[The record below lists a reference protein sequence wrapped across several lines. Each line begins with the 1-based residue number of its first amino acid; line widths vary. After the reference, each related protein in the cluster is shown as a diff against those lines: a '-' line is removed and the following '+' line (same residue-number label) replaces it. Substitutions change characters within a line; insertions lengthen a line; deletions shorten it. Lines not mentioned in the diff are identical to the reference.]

1 MKPCVY
7 YTLFIWGVG
16 MSGHP
21 EKKKDFGNARGI
33 RNLVD
38 ELKKKRDARIIAI
51 VDQKNVSL
59 SPEEIKT
66 IKVEDINQLIHAKE

>member
-1 MKPCVY
+1 MLLEEGGLESAKA
-7 YTLFIWGVG
+7 LIQQ
-16 MSGHP
+16 
-21 EKKKDFGNARGI
+21 ELKNQDNFGNARGI

-38 ELKKKRDARIIAI
+38 ELKKKRDARIITI

-66 IKVEDINQLIHAKE
+66 IKVEDMNQLIHAKE